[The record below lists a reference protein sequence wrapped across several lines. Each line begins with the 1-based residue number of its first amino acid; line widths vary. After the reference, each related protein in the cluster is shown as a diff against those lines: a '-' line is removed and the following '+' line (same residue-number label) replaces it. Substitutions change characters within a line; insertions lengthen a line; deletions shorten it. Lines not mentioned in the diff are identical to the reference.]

1 MIKFEK
7 RKIKIKWKKI
17 KLKYNFNIIWSRI
30 IWFGQTQW
38 DEMIKSRKI
47 LKYDKIWKEKEW
59 NVKNN
64 FIKRKFKKWRSEKMD
79 LVKTDYKMLSEQFRF
94 DQNDQNNGLTPQKV

>member
-59 NVKNN
+59 NEMLKIILLKENLKNEDL
-64 FIKRKFKKWRSEKMD
+64 KKWIW
-79 LVKTDYKMLSEQFRF
+79 
-94 DQNDQNNGLTPQKV
+94 